1 MGFLPH
7 LKWVS
12 ALRFYEIARLEVL
25 LTTQE
30 IELRERKY
38 KFNEKLNEIKL
49 LKEEY
54 GKTN

>member
-12 ALRFYEIARLEVL
+12 ALQFYEIARLEVL